1 MESKILI
8 VEDEILIAEDIKET
22 LNALGF
28 KNISLAHD
36 INTALEKIKNE
47 HPHVVLLDIRLENE
61 KDGIKI
67 GAFLADHKQA
77 EFIYVTAHS
86 DVNMVKEI
94 LKTKPAGYITKPV
107 KQPDL
112 FASVSL
118 ALSKYEISTRE
129 NPTISIK
136 DGYKNIIIPIRS
148 IRYIEAEGNYLN
160 IYCDEKKHVIRQ
172 SLEKFLQ
179 EVNNDIFFRIHRSFA
194 VNIQKVIRYSKKEIV
209 MENDTVLPISRNI
222 KDDFELF
229 MNKKIKR

>member
-22 LNALGF
+22 LNTLGF
-28 KNISLAHD
+28 NNISLAHD
-36 INTALEKIKNE
+36 IVSALEKIKNE
-47 HPHVVLLDIRLENE
+47 QPHVVLLDIRLENE

-67 GAFLADHKQA
+67 GSFLADQKQA

-107 KQPDL
+107 KQSDL

-136 DGYKNIIIPIRS
+136 DGYENIILRIRS

-160 IYCDEKKHVIRQ
+160 VYCDEKKYVIRQ
-172 SLEKFLQ
+172 SMENFLQ

-209 MENDTVLPISRNI
+209 MEDDTVLPISRNI

-229 MNKKIKR
+229 MNKKNN

>member
-22 LNALGF
+22 LNTLGF
-28 KNISLAHD
+28 NNISLAHD
-36 INTALEKIKNE
+36 IVTALEKIKSE
-47 HPHVVLLDIRLENE
+47 KPHVVLLDIRLENE

-67 GAFLADHKQA
+67 GSFLADQKQA

-107 KQPDL
+107 KQSDL

-136 DGYKNIIIPIRS
+136 DGYENIILPIRS

-160 IYCDEKKHVIRQ
+160 VYCDEKKYVIRQ
-172 SLEKFLQ
+172 SMENFLQ

-209 MENDTVLPISRNI
+209 MEDDTVLPISRNI

-229 MNKKIKR
+229 MNKKNN